1 MFGENTGLILCT
13 NGTREVLINGELF
26 HIEKDIL
33 CISSPIIVIY
43 ELSRSKDYTEST
55 ILDNAEVFYQ
65 IIKNMFDIIVNF
77 RLHNTPCM
85 KLDEEYI
92 DIFLKRKNL
101 IETKKEY
108 LKKVSNADEQIILKQ
123 IIHLNEQAT
132 MLEFFHLFYNQK
144 TLSPISVGKNKAIAF
159 KFIYSLNLNYKTQRN
174 VGFYA
179 NEVKLSLSHFT
190 RIIKNETNKTPSEW
204 IADITVINAKLLLKK
219 SGMNIKEIAAE
230 LHFPEQ
236 FTFRKFFK
244 SRVGL
249 SPKEYRL
256 QHKENQ

>member
-26 HIEKDIL
+26 RIEKDIL
-33 CISSPIIVIY
+33 CISTPIIIIY
-43 ELSRSKDYTEST
+43 ELSRSADYEELSV
-55 ILDNAEVFYQ
+55 LDKAEVFCP
-65 IIKNMFDIIVNF
+65 IVKNIFDIIVNF
-77 RLHNTPCM
+77 RLHSTPCM
-85 KLDEEYI
+85 KLSLAHVI
-92 DIFLKRKNL
+92 RFSNLKRF
-101 IETKKEY
+101 IDQ
-108 LKKVSNADEQIILKQ
+108 KKVSLQAATDTDERTLLKQ
-123 IIHLNEQAT
+123 IIQLNEQAT

-144 TLSPISVGKNKAIAF
+144 TLAPISVGKNKSIAF

-174 VGFYA
+174 VSFYA
-179 NEVKLSLSHFT
+179 REANLSLSHFA
-190 RIIKNETNKTPSEW
+190 RIVKSETKKTPSEW

-219 SGMNIKEIAAE
+219 SEMNIKEIAAE

-244 SRVGL
+244 LHVGV

-256 QHKENQ
+256 QCMQN